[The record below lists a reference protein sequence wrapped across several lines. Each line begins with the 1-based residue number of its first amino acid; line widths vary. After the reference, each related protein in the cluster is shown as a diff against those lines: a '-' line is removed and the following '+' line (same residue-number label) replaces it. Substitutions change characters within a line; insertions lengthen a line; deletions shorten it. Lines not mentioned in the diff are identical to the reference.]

1 MIRRPPRS
9 TLSSSSAASDVYKRQ
24 VSTQS
29 TGLHSSDMSS
39 VTEILN
45 GLKSQI
51 TPAMVKKTKTVFV
64 FDIGGKVFTLDL
76 KNGAGKLE
84 EGKPKKADCTLIM
97 TEAVFM
103 ELFTGKMNPQT
114 GFMQG
119 KYKIKGN
126 LMASQKLAALM
137 KGK

>member
-1 MIRRPPRS
+1 M
-9 TLSSSSAASDVYKRQ
+9 A
-24 VSTQS
+24 
-29 TGLHSSDMSS
+29 S
-39 VTEILN
+39 VTEILS
-45 GLKSQI
+45 GLKSAI
-51 TPAMVKKTKTVFV
+51 TPEIVKKTKTVFV
-64 FDIGGKVFTLDL
+64 LEIGGKSWTLDL

-103 ELFTGKMNPQT
+103 DMFTGKMNPQT

-126 LMASQKLAALM
+126 LMASQKLAVLM